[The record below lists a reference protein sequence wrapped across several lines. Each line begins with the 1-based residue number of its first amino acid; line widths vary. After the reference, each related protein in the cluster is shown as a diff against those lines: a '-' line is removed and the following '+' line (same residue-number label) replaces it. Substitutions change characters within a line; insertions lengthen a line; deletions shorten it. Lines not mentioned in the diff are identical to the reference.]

1 MLPPD
6 PDNPRESFTDVH
18 SGVRLPT
25 LHCAFAGCT
34 WTDDVPMATHWDMEK
49 RLFEH
54 LRNRHAA
61 EEMREVCAH
70 VQELQEREA
79 ALIRVSW
86 VRAKEVPLLRRE
98 RREDPQMRALAYYV
112 AAVCEQ
118 ERQHMP
124 LIGPSVDRRTLT
136 LVCRLARSATL
147 RALVCFTCAQVFTSV
162 KAWERMYGSA
172 AGRWCLEAGDSKAQI
187 RMCKVEG
194 RRLGGLH
201 ADLLSG

>member
-1 MLPPD
+1 
-6 PDNPRESFTDVH
+6 
-18 SGVRLPT
+18 
-25 LHCAFAGCT
+25 
-34 WTDDVPMATHWDMEK
+34 MEK

-61 EEMREVCAH
+61 EEMREVFAH

-187 RMCKVEG
+187 RMCKVQDTLLKLRAKDSAAFMRICCLGEFRTRYGSAEG
-194 RRLGGLH
+194 PGANPFANAL
-201 ADLLSG
+201 DLAPGSTEW